1 MFMICTNLQ
10 ALVVV
15 KVCIGLALVLEGMQV
30 RLQRVRLQQLC
41 KQVAICKVLNMQEM
55 SPTVLE
61 APLLKPV
68 LLMLLGTACLA
79 PYLSLPAPS
88 CGTGCPHPPAT
99 APAHPWPM
107 IDC

>member
-15 KVCIGLALVLEGMQV
+15 EVRIGLALVLEGMQV

-61 APLLKPV
+61 APLFKPV

-79 PYLSLPAPS
+79 PYLLQAVAPD
-88 CGTGCPHPPAT
+88 
-99 APAHPWPM
+99 AHIRQPLHQQ
-107 IDC
+107 IHGL